1 VFQVA
6 LISSLQACRGFGSAE
21 AENAARRALELCRR
35 SAADTP
41 AHFRALH
48 GLWFVSHIRAELQV
62 ARELSKQLLD
72 LAERLQDPELCG
84 YAQFGMGDTL
94 LWFGEL
100 AAARLHLEQGL
111 ALYDPEWDRSSAF
124 RFGFNCASNCHLFL
138 GRVLWHLGY
147 PDQALRST
155 KQAVAI
161 AQAVSHPLSLA
172 VTLSWSA
179 ALHQLRGEVERTCEV
194 ADAALA
200 FANEQIIPFF
210 GAQAMVLRGWALV
223 EQGQQATGLAE
234 LRRGLLAYRATG
246 ADLER
251 SHWLGLMAEACG
263 KTGQIEEGLHAISEA
278 LAEIDGNGVRYYE
291 IELHRVRGELLLRL
305 NPADERCAEDS
316 FRRAIET
323 ARAQD
328 AKSFELR
335 TAVSL
340 ARLWRDQ
347 GRRAEAH
354 DLLAPIYGWFTEG
367 FDVPDLKDAKALLDE
382 LA

>member
-1 VFQVA
+1 
-6 LISSLQACRGFGSAE
+6 
-21 AENAARRALELCRR
+21 
-35 SAADTP
+35 
-41 AHFRALH
+41 
-48 GLWFVSHIRAELQV
+48 
-62 ARELSKQLLD
+62 
-72 LAERLQDPELCG
+72 
-84 YAQFGMGDTL
+84 L

-246 ADLER
+246 AELER

-263 KTGQIEEGLHAISEA
+263 KTGQIEEGLRAISEA
-278 LAEIDGNGVRYYE
+278 LSEIDGNRVRYYE
-291 IELHRVRGELLLRL
+291 AELHRVRGELLLHL
-305 NPADERCAEDS
+305 DSTDERRAEDS

>member
-6 LISSLQACRGFGSAE
+6 LVSSLQACRGFGSRETEDAVT
-21 AENAARRALELCRR
+21 RALELCRR
-35 SAADTP
+35 SAADTR
-41 AHFRALH
+41 AHFRTLH
-48 GLWFVSHIRAELQV
+48 GLWFVYHIRAELQV
-62 ARELSKQLLD
+62 ARELSNQLLD
-72 LAERLQDPELCG
+72 LAERLQDPELRG

-179 ALHQLRGEVERTCEV
+179 ALHQLRGEVGLTCEA
-194 ADAALA
+194 ADTALA

-210 GAQAMVLRGWALV
+210 AAQAMVLRGWALV
-223 EQGQQATGLAE
+223 EQGQQETGLAE
-234 LRRGLLAYRATG
+234 LRRGLSAYRATG
-246 ADLER
+246 AELER
-251 SHWLGLMAEACG
+251 SHWFGLMAEACG
-263 KTGQIEEGLHAISEA
+263 KTGQIEEGLRTISEA
-278 LAEIDGNGVRYYE
+278 LSEIDGNGVRYYE
-291 IELHRVRGELLLRL
+291 AELHRVRGELLLRL
-305 NPADERCAEDS
+305 DPTDERRAEDS

-323 ARAQD
+323 ARAQE

-335 TAVSL
+335 AATSL
-340 ARLWRDQ
+340 ARLWKSQ
-347 GRRAEAH
+347 GRHAEAH
-354 DLLAPIYGWFTEG
+354 SLLDPIYKWFTEG
-367 FDVPDLKDAKALLDE
+367 FDTKDLQEAKSLLAE
-382 LA
+382 LR